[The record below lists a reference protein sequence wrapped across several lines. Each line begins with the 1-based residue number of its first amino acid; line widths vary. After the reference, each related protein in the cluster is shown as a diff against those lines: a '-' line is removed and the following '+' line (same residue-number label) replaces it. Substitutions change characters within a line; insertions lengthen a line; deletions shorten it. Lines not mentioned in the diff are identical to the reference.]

1 MLVLAGVES
10 LVSARRYVTCL
21 GRGYVTHLGDVAIP
35 AKKRGRVRHR
45 VYETLDFS
53 LGVPLLNIIQIS
65 NLFVSHLSRL

>member
-35 AKKRGRVRHR
+35 ANKRGRVWHR
-45 VYETLDFS
+45 FHETSDFS
-53 LGVPLLNIIQIS
+53 LGVPLLNIIQDTHI
-65 NLFVSHLSRL
+65 NGKT